1 MDASKWPCPNVKPLV
16 VFKLPNNMSL
26 SQSSLPLFVPHL
38 SSLYLDPH
46 PFPDFLSIPQ
56 PLLDSQIS
64 EDPVRGQERIEHLHI
79 IFIFSNAKSLGSC
92 CCIGFRCY

>member
-64 EDPVRGQERIEHLHI
+64 EDPVRGQGENRAFAHYFL
-79 IFIFSNAKSLGSC
+79 FFQMQKV
-92 CCIGFRCY
+92 